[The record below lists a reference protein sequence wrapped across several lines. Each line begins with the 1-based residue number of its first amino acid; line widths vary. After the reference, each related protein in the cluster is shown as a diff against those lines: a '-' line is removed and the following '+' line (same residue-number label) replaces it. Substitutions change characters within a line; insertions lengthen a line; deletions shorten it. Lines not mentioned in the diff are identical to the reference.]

1 MQIMYLCKF
10 VQFPFQFNFS
20 TWFNPY
26 RQLSG
31 NSSFHIWES
40 RVFWG
45 FCCYLDFSIGISV
58 TRDKHHIFNLGGIRE
73 FLFLNIGPMCCCGA
87 KGNLWTTYVFSTQ
100 CDFARKS
107 WYDMRHF
114 FRIFSIFSWKNIGT
128 YSELWSKIHVC
139 AFSLK
144 LFWKIQNGFAFLQ
157 NRWVF
162 LRY

>member
-1 MQIMYLCKF
+1 MQIIF
-10 VQFPFQFNFS
+10 VNLSNPFSVFVNTIQFQYMIQPIQ
-20 TWFNPY
+20 TA
-26 RQLSG
+26 LISG

-87 KGNLWTTYVFSTQ
+87 KGNLLTTYVFSTQ

-114 FRIFSIFSWKNIGT
+114 FRIFSIFSRKNI
-128 YSELWSKIHVC
+128 
-139 AFSLK
+139 
-144 LFWKIQNGFAFLQ
+144 
-157 NRWVF
+157 
-162 LRY
+162 LRTLV